1 MVLIR
6 ISVMNRRKYL
16 MGVLG
21 VASLAGCTGS
31 NSGGN
36 SQNQADTDEVDL
48 FVRYNVEMIQDA
60 HNPFGYESVSYG
72 PHAAFATLIEN
83 RTSETLPPIGAA
95 EEEIEAPFE
104 PQPEMLE
111 VWSVYDEIPA
121 GEEKRA
127 ISPTELTVWT
137 LIHRSLR
144 QVINTMW
151 PWNGTRISPLRR
163 SYLKVKFFLT
173 GCDYIAVYLYIIHN
187 I

>member
-95 EEEIEAPFE
+95 EEAIEAPFE
-104 PQPEMLE
+104 PQPEMVD

-121 GEEKRA
+121 GEEKKGHFAYAADSMDANPSLVAASDKYNVAVERA
-127 ISPTELTVWT
+127 E
-137 LIHRSLR
+137 
-144 QVINTMW
+144 N
-151 PWNGTRISPLRR
+151 
-163 SYLKVKFFLT
+163 
-173 GCDYIAVYLYIIHN
+173 IAVEIELFEN
-187 I
+187 